1 MKTSSRT
8 VFVAVLAA
16 AGAFAEPPG
25 GQLEQAHPHW
35 GFAGTPLFNY
45 SSDTGVGFGARG
57 VAQRRAEG
65 AARYSLSLEAQAY
78 GSSGGTQLHFLS
90 VDVPSLADS
99 AWRLDAL
106 AGYYRNAAAHYYG
119 LGNHP
124 RLSEDEVD
132 SHLESAPV
140 ARVRARRTFLGHASL
155 QLGYRMFFQN
165 ITAPQ
170 RSLLAREAPF
180 GSAGGLFSEL
190 AVGLAWD
197 TRDDELAPTRGVL
210 LETAARTTLRALGSS
225 GNAAG
230 FYASAA
236 AYQPIR
242 SGWLIAARIA
252 VDAWVGEV
260 PFDRLGDFGTLLS
273 PFLVVSGMGGG
284 LTVRGLV
291 QSEYVG
297 KLKGVSNLE
306 LRFPLGGFD
315 FFSRRVTLSGVAFAD
330 AGQIDGGPV
339 RLGVGGGLRI
349 RWGQFFLVRMDA
361 GYAEDR
367 ARFYLDFGNVF

>member
-1 MKTSSRT
+1 ML
-8 VFVAVLAA
+8 VLLAA
-16 AGAFAEPPG
+16 EAFA
-25 GQLEQAHPHW
+25 QAPQAELTQAQPHW

-57 VAQRRAEG
+57 MAQRRVEG
-65 AARYSLSLEAQAY
+65 ASRYSLSLEAQAY

-90 VDVPSLADS
+90 IDVPSIAGS

-124 RLSEDEVD
+124 RVSEEALE

-140 ARVRARRTFLGHASL
+140 ARLRARRTFLGHASL
-155 QLGYRMFFQN
+155 QLGYRMFYQS
-165 ITAPQ
+165 ITAPE

-180 GSAGGLFSEL
+180 GSGGGAFSEL
-190 AVGLAWD
+190 SLGLAWD

-210 LETAARTTLRALGSS
+210 LETAARSTLKALGST

-230 FYASAA
+230 FYASAS

-242 SGWLIAARIA
+242 SGWLIAARVA
-252 VDAWVGEV
+252 VDGWVGDV

-297 KLKGVSNLE
+297 KVKLVGNFE

-315 FFSRRVTLSGVAFAD
+315 LFSRRVTFSGVAFAD
-330 AGQIDGGPV
+330 AGQVDGGPA
-339 RLGVGGGLRI
+339 RLGIGGGLRI